1 MSCEAPNEMLRGGG
15 GHADEGSSADAC
27 DRAFDE
33 LAEQLQLPPLALRSH
48 LDAAMS
54 ELRVWRDLAEELGEE
69 LQRLQPP
76 APPPAP
82 RLAAP

>member
-1 MSCEAPNEMLRGGG
+1 MLRGGR

>member
-1 MSCEAPNEMLRGGG
+1 MLGGG
-15 GHADEGSSADAC
+15 ADERSSTDAC

-54 ELRVWRDLAEELGEE
+54 EMRVLRDLAEELG
-69 LQRLQPP
+69 
-76 APPPAP
+76 
-82 RLAAP
+82 

>member
-1 MSCEAPNEMLRGGG
+1 MLGGG
-15 GHADEGSSADAC
+15 ADERSSADAC

-54 ELRVWRDLAEELGEE
+54 EMRVWRDLAEQLGAELA
-69 LQRLQPP
+69 RLSP
-76 APPPAP
+76 APCPAP

>member
-1 MSCEAPNEMLRGGG
+1 MLGGG
-15 GHADEGSSADAC
+15 PADEGSSADAC

-54 ELRVWRDLAEELGEE
+54 EMREWRDLAEHLGAELN
-69 LQRLQPP
+69 RLSPPPCP
-76 APPPAP
+76 AP
-82 RLAAP
+82 